1 MGNTMTNQLNYLISE
16 NLDLNLFFSL
26 NLVEETIRLLSY
38 YSEDLEKYLVEKSF
52 VQKDYLYQND
62 IDKVELESENGKV
75 RIVLMKD

>member
-26 NLVEETIRLLSY
+26 NLGEETIRLLAY